1 MLFHCCSSCPHCP
14 GYHHLARA
22 RPAEWGETPE
32 TQDTHE
38 SQSSCSQSRNPL
50 GAGSSVSSWHPV
62 TEVGYVQ
69 PRSTSPCSLAHRF
82 KESDKQPLVFS
93 HLPLG
98 EQACARSHAGELSRV
113 GGRGWSN
120 LHLLTRLSSGT
131 APRGDLQPSTE
142 RGSHLTHRPCL
153 ARFLTSHH
161 AFCPPWHS
169 TLSLFNQL
177 PGLHPCKSILPS
189 PWLAS
194 RPAVAAPHPATS
206 KAESAGNP
214 ARPPSPALQLPA
226 KCQKRG
232 LRSLPGYRE
241 GHFSPRGCLQL

>member
-38 SQSSCSQSRNPL
+38 SQSSCSQIRNPL
-50 GAGSSVSSWHPV
+50 GARSSVSSWHPV
-62 TEVGYVQ
+62 MEVGYVQ

-98 EQACARSHAGELSRV
+98 DQACAQSHAGELSRV

-131 APRGDLQPSTE
+131 APRGDRSPAPSEAPTSPTAPAWHASSLPTMLSAHPGIPPSLSSIRAASLQEHPPQPLAGLLPG
-142 RGSHLTHRPCL
+142 RGSSPPCY
-153 ARFLTSHH
+153 
-161 AFCPPWHS
+161 
-169 TLSLFNQL
+169 Q
-177 PGLHPCKSILPS
+177 
-189 PWLAS
+189 
-194 RPAVAAPHPATS
+194 
-206 KAESAGNP
+206 
-214 ARPPSPALQLPA
+214 
-226 KCQKRG
+226 
-232 LRSLPGYRE
+232 
-241 GHFSPRGCLQL
+241 